1 MARKSNLIKVHFKKH
16 VQITFKTQL
25 LELLFKITLETLLFV
40 YAATAG
46 WYLSTKQVK
55 NRK

>member
-1 MARKSNLIKVHFKKH
+1 MLINVLLSYCITARKSNLIKVHFKKH

-40 YAATAG
+40 YATTAG
-46 WYLSTKQVK
+46 
-55 NRK
+55 